1 MNLEERGQT
10 MSSSEFGQILRDW
23 LNTSQ
28 KIKIDGLG
36 TFERAEDGQI
46 FFQPDSRPRVFLAYV
61 VEDQKEVLRLYDAL
75 RASHVVPWMDIRKLI
90 PGQNW
95 PRAIEDAISVSDYFI
110 PCLSKHSVA
119 KRGDFQ
125 AELRYALDCARRQ
138 PLDKNF
144 IVPVRL
150 DDCRVPRILQR
161 DIQYVD
167 LFPDREAGFRKL
179 LSAFGEGFVP

>member
-23 LNTSQ
+23 LKKSQ
-28 KIKIDGLG
+28 RVSIDGFG
-36 TFERAEDGQI
+36 VFEQAEDGQI
-46 FFQPDSRPRVFLAYV
+46 LFQPDSRPRVFLAYV
-61 VEDQKEVLRLYDAL
+61 VEDQKQVLKLHDAL
-75 RASHVVPWMDIRKLI
+75 LASHVAPWMDIRRLI

-110 PCLSKHSVA
+110 PCLSKRSVA

-138 PLDKNF
+138 PLDHNF

-161 DIQYVD
+161 EIQYVD
-167 LFPDREAGFRKL
+167 LFPDWDGGVRKL
-179 LSAFGEGFVP
+179 LSAFGDGFVP